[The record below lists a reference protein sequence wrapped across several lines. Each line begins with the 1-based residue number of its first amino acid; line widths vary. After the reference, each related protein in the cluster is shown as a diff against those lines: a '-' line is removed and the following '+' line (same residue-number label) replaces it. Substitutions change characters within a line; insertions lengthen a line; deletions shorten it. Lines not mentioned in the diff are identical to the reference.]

1 MKIKYKTKNKSLLSA
16 FLTGNCIGLFIF
28 GIFASIF
35 AIILTKKD
43 IYNETVRY
51 FLLVSAF
58 FATFVSSFYPAR
70 KTKIKGFL
78 VGTING
84 LIISMLLILLLLICN
99 KFNVSLHTFLV
110 FPICLIGGVSGGIIA
125 SNMR

>member
-1 MKIKYKTKNKSLLSA
+1 MKTKYKTKNNSLLSA

-43 IYNETVRY
+43 IFNETVRY

-58 FATFVSSFYPAR
+58 FATFASSFYPAR
-70 KTKIKGFL
+70 KTKIQGFL

-84 LIISMLLILLLLICN
+84 LIISVILILILRNYTCYDKII
-99 KFNVSLHTFLV
+99 KIQSYFLYQGEILCV
-110 FPICLIGGVSGGIIA
+110 ILQDI
-125 SNMR
+125 